1 MKYSQVCFLRTED
14 NFQLHRGA
22 HTIRVSEIMKSEFLP
37 QNIIKDLF
45 DKHFLQDNEQ
55 VTLLIG
61 THHLD

>member
-1 MKYSQVCFLRTED
+1 MHFLRTES

-22 HTIRVSEIMKSEFLP
+22 PTIEDPKIMKSEFLP

-45 DKHFLQDNEQ
+45 DKHFLQDNET